1 MRGDEAGFNA
11 HEGPVMSVMTVADL
25 LIARIAHDGVD
36 TVFSVT
42 GGGIMFLVDAIARS
56 PDVRLIS
63 THHEEFAGVAADGY
77 ARSGKP
83 YGVAIGTTGPGAA
96 HLFTAVA
103 AAWQDSSPVLFIAGQ
118 VKSADASTI
127 QGLPLRQNGTFEF
140 DTTRAFAPICKHVVV
155 LRSAETAAE
164 EIETALR
171 IAQEGRPGPVLIEI
185 PLDVQGAAAPA
196 HRRSP
201 PSASA
206 TRSTEADAAPARAAL
221 DAALGDAKR
230 PLVLMGIGVVR
241 AGIRGALLKAL
252 EAAGLPYICTQF
264 GREAGRRDDPLYLGS
279 PGIKSN
285 RSANLALMNC
295 DLLIAIGTSLHQ
307 QVIGWDAAQFADSPS
322 RKIWFECDPDTLA
335 ARRALVDDA
344 FGLSAQTAADTL
356 IAALSGAESARW
368 NEWRTICG
376 EWREKYLLPYP
387 AHAEVPGRMCLYRA
401 VSSLDA
407 RADRFSAAVTDAGI
421 VWYALAQHYFPADGA
436 HYISSGSFGAMG
448 MALPLAIG
456 AAAATRRPVLAVTG
470 DGSAMMCVSELA
482 TLKAQSLPVL
492 YVINNNDGYVSI
504 RSTHDRYFEGRKLG
518 TDGSN
523 GVFIPDYASLAATFE
538 LPYRSAR
545 SPAELDKVLDELLLP
560 GLSGPIVLE
569 VFTYVDQAV
578 EPLVASRRN
587 AAGQFVSASL
597 ADMAP
602 PIEAA
607 HV

>member
-1 MRGDEAGFNA
+1 
-11 HEGPVMSVMTVADL
+11 
-25 LIARIAHDGVD
+25 
-36 TVFSVT
+36 
-42 GGGIMFLVDAIARS
+42 MFLVDAIARS
-56 PDVRLIS
+56 ADVKLIS

-140 DTTRAFAPICKHVVV
+140 DTTRAFEPICKHVAV
-155 LRSAETAAE
+155 LRCAETAAE

-171 IAQEGRPGPVLIEI
+171 IAQEGRPGPVLLEI
-185 PLDVQGAAAPA
+185 PLDVQGAVAPA
-196 HRRSP
+196 HCQSP
-201 PSASA
+201 PSASV
-206 TRSTEADAAPARAAL
+206 TQTTEAGLAPARAAL
-221 DAALGDAKR
+221 DAALNDAKR
-230 PLVLMGIGVVR
+230 PLVLMGIGAVR
-241 AGIRGALLKAL
+241 AGIQGNLVKAL
-252 EAAGLPYICTQF
+252 EAAGVPYICTQF
-264 GREAGRRDDPLYLGS
+264 GREAGRRDDALYLGS

-285 RSANLALMNC
+285 RSANLAMMNC

-307 QVIGWDAAQFADSPS
+307 QVIGWDAAQFAASPS
-322 RKIWFECDPDTLA
+322 RKIWFECDADTLV
-335 ARRALVDDA
+335 ARRGLVDDA
-344 FGLSAQTAADTL
+344 FQLPAQVAANSL
-356 IAALSGAESARW
+356 IAALSCHGPMPVGW
-368 NEWRTICG
+368 GQWRTICAD
-376 EWREKYLLPYP
+376 WRNNYLLHYP
-387 AHAEVPGRMCLYRA
+387 AHVEVPGRMCLYRA
-401 VSSLDA
+401 ISSLDKYSE
-407 RADRFSAAVTDAGI
+407 RFSASVTDAGI

-456 AAAATRRPVLAVTG
+456 AAAATRKPVLAVSG

-482 TLKAQSLPVL
+482 TLNAQSLPVL

-504 RSTHDRYFEGRKLG
+504 RTTHDRYFEGRKLG

-523 GVFIPDYASLAATFE
+523 GVFIPEYASLAATFE

-545 SPAELDKVLDELLLP
+545 SPAELENVLDELLLP
-560 GLSGPIVLE
+560 GLSGPVVLE
-569 VFTYVDQAV
+569 IFTYVDQAV

-587 AAGQFVSASL
+587 AQGQFVSASL
-597 ADMAP
+597 ADMDP
-602 PIEAA
+602 PID
-607 HV
+607 VTRV